1 MDIPGRVRGESGS
14 LQAAMNQSA
23 AAQKWK
29 TLLHTSSNASFPK
42 PDAHAEPWENLT
54 KIVYLAAVQFNGK

>member
-1 MDIPGRVRGESGS
+1 
-14 LQAAMNQSA
+14 MNQSA

-42 PDAHAEPWENLT
+42 PEAHAEPWENLT